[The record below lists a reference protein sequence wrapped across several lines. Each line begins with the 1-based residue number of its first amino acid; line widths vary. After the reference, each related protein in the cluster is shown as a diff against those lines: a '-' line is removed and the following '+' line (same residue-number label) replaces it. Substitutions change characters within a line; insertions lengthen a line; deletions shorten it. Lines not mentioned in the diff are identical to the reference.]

1 MSMSRVVSSF
11 SSILGEAQ
19 AIQTSTLHNFSL
31 FLKSFGT
38 LTAQNESVT
47 NLHIP
52 KKHYYLTKDI
62 RQEEMAA
69 LLRELANP
77 TRSCIA
83 CTGGYGMGKSALALL
98 AIHDPSVAAVFDRRC
113 WINCHAFTDPLHFLQ
128 VLATQ
133 MGVPPAEFPP
143 SACGTRLE
151 TIVVAIQRLY
161 PAGRTLIVLDD
172 LDHLYFLDKSF
183 TDAAIKALAN
193 IPGLTLFLTVNGWT
207 PAPPP
212 VVEWSLQLK
221 ALTQAMAEYLFHS
234 IYPVPFQRRELAEL
248 VRVVGAVPQYIVVL
262 ANLAYEKYLQ
272 PADLLRIID
281 DPATNLLGAK
291 VDGHKSLEASMRA
304 YAPEDRLGRDP
315 HALRVFHVLAA
326 LPGGIPRDRLR
337 SYVGL
342 PSETIDSICNQ
353 LANLSFTQIE
363 HTGHLMLMKPVRDYA
378 LRFSEFDDQTRQV
391 LLSQVISL
399 AEMAKSR
406 LRPGTAEFVKTVR
419 RFENEKANLENILF
433 TFLDQNIP
441 IAIEAVVR
449 YLTPL
454 CAVKP
459 SLKLGEKAVEVAEK
473 YSDSRLLAQALRTFA
488 EARHSSGDLGAEWLF
503 ARAEVLFDNWDD
515 EDSVI
520 SALECRA
527 LKTRV
532 KLSSTLSSESGK
544 RCHAH
549 GILKLASWTRNY
561 SHSQKLVETAQ
572 AIFKDLEDDY
582 GLAQCALRLGKLT
595 LSDAAGKFQDFGDLA
610 MVARCYSDIVSEN
623 VEYIKV
629 NNFSR
634 DAYLTRSGGSD
645 EVLSLLRKAIDI
657 YELLGRH
664 LDVAFCQYHLAQ
676 LLPPSEAITLYSR
689 AIHQFKFFAFT
700 HHRER
705 ATLDMCY
712 SLVEEGNYS
721 EAIPYLEGLQEII
734 GYCGQI
740 FVVRCGELLT
750 ECHCRLN
757 AVRPA
762 LQAVRGTLVALQQ
775 LDSDELEE
783 IELLT
788 PIYTNLLAALDG
800 PSNTPP
806 AIAFETHAQ
815 GHDRFIELAE
825 ETDSEDKAQFAPLYL
840 NSIFLPRLENT
851 DEEY

>member
-19 AIQTSTLHNFSL
+19 AIQTSTLHSFSL

-151 TIVVAIQRLY
+151 TMVVAIQRLY

-183 TDAAIKALAN
+183 TDAAIKALAH
-193 IPGLTLFLTVNGWT
+193 IRGLTLFLTVNGWT

-221 ALTQAMAEYLFHS
+221 ALTQEMAEYLFHS

-248 VRVVGAVPQYIVVL
+248 VRVVGAVPQYIVIL
-262 ANLAYEKYLQ
+262 ANLAYDKCLQ

-291 VDGHKSLEASMRA
+291 VDGYKSLEASMRA

-363 HTGHLMLMKPVRDYA
+363 HSGHLMLMKPVRDYA

-399 AEMAKSR
+399 AETAKSR

-473 YSDSRLLAQALRTFA
+473 YL
-488 EARHSSGDLGAEWLF
+488 
-503 ARAEVLFDNWDD
+503 ARAEILFNRWDD

-520 SALECRA
+520 SALECRFLLA
-527 LKTRV
+527 EIRSRTGGMPEELEYPEGFEDAV

-549 GILKLASWTRNY
+549 GILKLASWTRNH
-561 SHSQKLVETAQ
+561 SHSRKLIETAQ

-595 LSDAAGKFQDFGDLA
+595 LSDAAVKFQDFGDLE
-610 MVARCYSDIVSEN
+610 MVARCHSIVSQG

-629 NNFSR
+629 NNFPR
-634 DAYLTRSGGSD
+634 DTYLTWRGGSD

-676 LLPPSEAITLYSR
+676 LLPPSEAVTLYTR
-689 AIHQFKFFAFT
+689 AIHQFQFFSFT

-740 FVVRCGELLT
+740 FVVRCRELLT

-762 LQAVRGTLVALQQ
+762 LQAVRGTLDALQH
-775 LDSDELEE
+775 LDSNELDE

-788 PIYTNLLAALDG
+788 PMYTNLLAALDG

-825 ETDSEDKAQFAPLYL
+825 ETDSEDEA
-840 NSIFLPRLENT
+840 
-851 DEEY
+851 